1 MKTMYITWEDIYKTR
16 GLSESLLT
24 WYCTTKFKLK
34 ERSSYYIDR
43 KGKFVIEWDI
53 SYKERFSVLKW
64 SDLFDYFES
73 YLGIKVIKES
83 IVNVINLPNN
93 CSISIPIN
101 NDSIQNSNY
110 IASILVRYL
119 LDSKATIREL
129 SINSILEK
137 YEN

>member
-1 MKTMYITWEDIYKTR
+1 MYITWEDIYNTG
-16 GLSESLLT
+16 GLREGLLT

-43 KGKFVIEWDI
+43 RGRFVIEWDI

-64 SDLFDYFES
+64 SDLFDYFEG
-73 YLGIKVIKES
+73 YLDIKVIKGS
-83 IVNVINLPNN
+83 IVNVIKLPH
-93 CSISIPIN
+93 CSISVPIKD
-101 NDSIQNSNY
+101 DSVQNSNY

-129 SINSILEK
+129 NINSILEK